1 MEITSKAIEEGVLEL
16 QVQGRIDGY
25 WSEKL
30 STAVDQAIGD
40 GVSQLHLD
48 LSKVDFLSSAGIRV
62 FLQGY
67 KGMSANGGTFMITRI
82 SAPVRSV
89 LEMAGMQDLFNLP
102 QAEIVPARKLSAEPK
117 RLESEKAI
125 YQIFD
130 KDPES
135 RMHAAWSGAVD
146 KWAQGGFS
154 EADAQSMEFPD
165 STMGFGLGAFGSG
178 YSDCKDRYGLYV
190 AAGGAAFYQP
200 TDGSRTPDFSVAD
213 DSIAPNLSSL
223 AGFSAHGSYAC
234 LVRFEAKAEPPGI
247 VALSEVIAQLHEI
260 TGSKSLILSYFIET
274 TSVIGSAM
282 MDSALESGVSGA
294 SAATGEAC
302 ERALLF
308 GSGVSLSA
316 PGNALSGE
324 LSHHPNIDPI
334 YGRLHAA
341 VFPYMSLD
349 KGDLLLAETVAALT
363 NQNEAQGL
371 LQLGS
376 SPESGVDWPETQCL
390 SGAFWVGIPEGSI

>member
-40 GVSQLHLD
+40 GISQLHLD

-102 QAEIVPARKLSAEPK
+102 QAEIVPVRKATAEPK

-130 KDPES
+130 KDPGS
-135 RMHAAWSGAVD
+135 RMRGGWSGAVD
-146 KWAQGGFS
+146 KWTKGGFS
-154 EADAQSMEFPD
+154 ESDAQSVDFPD

-213 DSIAPNLSSL
+213 DSIAPALSSL
-223 AGFSAHGSYAC
+223 AGFSAQGSYAH
-234 LVRFEAKAEPPGI
+234 LVRFEAKSEPPGI
-247 VALSEVIAQLHEI
+247 VSLSEVIAQLHEI
-260 TGSKSLILSYFIET
+260 TGSKSLILTYFIET

-282 MDSALESGVSGA
+282 MDLALESGVSAA

-308 GSGVSLSA
+308 GSGVSLSS

-324 LSHHPNIDPI
+324 LSHHPNISPI

-376 SPESGVDWPETQCL
+376 SPESGADWPETQCL